1 MHLARKALA
10 ATLVASVALAAGLV
24 SASPASAA
32 TTPQGSS
39 TGTGSVLL
47 VFHNLEGVSVPTTN
61 PGPSLTADAQGYLVA
76 EPGPRMYLSDEVL
89 NGTFAM
95 NFFLTHRDVAQF
107 DRFKVRNT
115 GNVPITMVYTS
126 ENEYNLPS
134 TPVDDSQLLVCFLQG
149 CDVGFFVPDS
159 AAQPPI
165 PLLTLAPG
173 QEAVVQVGLK
183 LAPNAD
189 WSVWNNRLRLSF
201 LHFEAQAA

>member
-24 SASPASAA
+24 AASPASAA
-32 TTPQGSS
+32 TTSQGSS

-47 VFHNLEGVSVPTTN
+47 VFHNLEGSTPGVSNRAPAPDDALGYRGA
-61 PGPSLTADAQGYLVA
+61 PGT
-76 EPGPRMYLSDEVL
+76 GPRMYLSDDVL
-89 NGTFAM
+89 SGSFAM

-115 GNVPITMVYTS
+115 GNVAITMVYTS
-126 ENEYNLPS
+126 ETEYNVPS
-134 TPVDDSQLLVCFLQG
+134 TPVDDGQLLVCFLQG

-173 QEAVVQVGLK
+173 EEAIVQVGLK

-189 WSVWNNRLRLSF
+189 WAMWNNRLRLSF

>member
-10 ATLVASVALAAGLV
+10 ATLVAAVALAAGLV
-24 SASPASAA
+24 AASPASAA
-32 TTPQGSS
+32 TLPPGSS

-47 VFHNLEGVSVPTTN
+47 VFHNLEGSTAGVSNRAPAPDDALGYRGA
-61 PGPSLTADAQGYLVA
+61 PGT
-76 EPGPRMYLSDEVL
+76 GPRMYLSDDVL

-126 ENEYNLPS
+126 ETEYNLPS

-149 CDVGFFVPDS
+149 CDVGFWVPDN

-173 QEAVVQVGLK
+173 EEAVVQVGLK

-189 WSVWNNRLRLSF
+189 WAMWNNRLRLSF